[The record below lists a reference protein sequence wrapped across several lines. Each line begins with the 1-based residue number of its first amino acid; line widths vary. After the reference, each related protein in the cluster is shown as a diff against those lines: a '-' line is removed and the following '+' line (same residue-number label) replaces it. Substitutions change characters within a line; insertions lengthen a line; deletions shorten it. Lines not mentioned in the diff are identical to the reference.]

1 MESLTKVRLS
11 NLDKIL
17 FPELRLIK
25 KDIIEYYI
33 RIAPRMLSFLRDR
46 ALVRVRFP
54 EGIYG
59 LNFYEKNAPEGTP
72 EWVRTFSKYSK
83 TTEGETN
90 YVVCNDIDTL
100 IWLANLAALELHIP
114 LSRIP
119 ETGKPDMV
127 LFDLD
132 PEPPAGLMEA
142 INVAIL
148 LKDLL
153 EEFAL
158 ESYVK
163 TSGKKG
169 IHVVIPLEPKY
180 DFRNTRD
187 FVHEIGSKM
196 AEEHGFIVSER
207 RQTNVPGTVLID
219 YPQNSERATMI
230 APYSLR
236 STREA
241 TISTPL
247 GWKEL
252 ENIHPF
258 DFNIYSLIERK
269 VEPWKEFFNRKQNL
283 PY

>member
-17 FPELRLIK
+17 FPELRLTK

-90 YVVCNDIDTL
+90 YVVCNDLDTL

-114 LSRIP
+114 LSMIP

-132 PEPPAGLMEA
+132 PEPPAGLKEA
-142 INVAIL
+142 INAAIL

-187 FVHEIGSKM
+187 FVHEIGNKM

-236 STREA
+236 ATREA

-252 ENIHPF
+252 EDIHPF

-269 VEPWKEFFNRKQNL
+269 VEPWKWFFNRKQSL
-283 PY
+283 PD